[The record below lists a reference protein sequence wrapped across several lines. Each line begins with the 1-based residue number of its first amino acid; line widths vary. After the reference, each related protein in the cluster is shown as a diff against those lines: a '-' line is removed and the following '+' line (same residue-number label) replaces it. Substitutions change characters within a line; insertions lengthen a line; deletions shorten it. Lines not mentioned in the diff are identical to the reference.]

1 VVRRRGRLGT
11 VCARVAWP
19 AWVPGPST
27 SPLGGTCTGP
37 AFCYL
42 GEVKFT
48 RYFDTIR
55 QRPDRALIQDAWIQ
69 RAMDTPIRQVIQADG
84 RIKRW
89 CQVPEMNNRYLRVIL
104 LSDGETVHN
113 AFFDRGF
120 VP

>member
-1 VVRRRGRLGT
+1 MDKVPLFGAAKTARRS
-11 VCARVAWP
+11 A
-19 AWVPGPST
+19 
-27 SPLGGTCTGP
+27 SPLGGTGKVP

-42 GEVKFT
+42 GDVKFT
-48 RYFDTIR
+48 RYFETVR

-69 RAMDTPIRQVIQADG
+69 RAIDASIRQLIQADR

-104 LSDGETVHN
+104 LPDGETVHN